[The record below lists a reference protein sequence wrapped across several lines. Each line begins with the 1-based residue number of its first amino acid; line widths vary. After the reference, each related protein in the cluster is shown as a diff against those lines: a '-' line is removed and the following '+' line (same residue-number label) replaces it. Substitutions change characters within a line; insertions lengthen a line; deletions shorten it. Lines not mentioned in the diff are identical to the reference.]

1 MASDSFQY
9 GQLEEDLNQI
19 SGLKSLVLE
28 GRYRHASFGLAIS
41 LFVTGLISSIIGGIG
56 YMMPGYET
64 NFSIVIGQDVWI
76 GLIYSM
82 TGLFGII
89 TYYNQTNPHLN
100 ARTMY
105 YENTANPNQAATLQ
119 QPSGQPGAIIMP
131 SNRSVNLNQE
141 TSGVYTILSEATD
154 NSNS

>member
-76 GLIYSM
+76 GLI
-82 TGLFGII
+82 
-89 TYYNQTNPHLN
+89 N

-105 YENTANPNQAATLQ
+105 YENTTNPNQAATLQ

-131 SNRSVNLNQE
+131 SNRLVNLNQE
-141 TSGVYTILSEATD
+141 TSGAYTILSEATD